1 MKLIKKI
8 KLLLVLLCTA
18 SSVSAQDMHFTQF
31 YASSLYL
38 NPAFSGADV
47 CSRITLTYRNQ
58 WPGVSK
64 TYRTY
69 LFSADHYFND
79 KNIGAGILFAN
90 DVAGS
95 GNLKT
100 TVINV
105 PIAYEAKLTKKLYIR
120 FGAQPGMIIRSID
133 FNKLIFGDQI
143 ARGGDVA
150 SVETPTLTKA
160 FFDAGAGVLFYTKKY
175 WGGFSAY
182 HLNTPNQSIL
192 IDSEGNLPIKFSF
205 HGGAKFVLNSEEVDV
220 EKRKY
225 ISPAFNFRHQNKF
238 DQLDVGL
245 YWSKSVMNF
254 GLWYRGI
261 PLIKSYSPGYA
272 NNDAI
277 AIIVGVKND
286 RFNFGYSYD
295 ITISRLVNVSRG
307 AHEITI
313 SYQLCKLKKKKKV
326 RMLTPCPKF

>member
-1 MKLIKKI
+1 MKLITKI
-8 KLLLVLLCTA
+8 KLLFIILCTT
-18 SSVSAQDMHFTQF
+18 SVSAQDMQFTQF

-64 TYRTY
+64 TYRSY

-79 KNIGAGILFAN
+79 KNVGAGILFAS

-100 TVINV
+100 TIINV

-133 FNKLIFGDQI
+133 FNKLMFGDQI

-150 SVETPTLTKA
+150 SLETPTLTKA
-160 FFDAGAGVLFYTKKY
+160 FFDAGAGVLLYSKKY

-182 HLNTPNQSIL
+182 HLNRPNQSIL
-192 IDSEGNLPIKFSF
+192 VESEGKLPIKYSV
-205 HGGAKFVLNSEEVDV
+205 HGGAKFVLNPEEVDV
-220 EKRKY
+220 AKRKY
-225 ISPAFNFRHQNKF
+225 VSPALNYRHQNKF
-238 DQLDVGL
+238 DQLDIGL

-261 PLIKSYSPGYA
+261 PLVKSYAPGYS

-277 AIIVGVKND
+277 AVIIGVKND

-295 ITISRLVNVSRG
+295 MTISRLIALSRG

-313 SYQLCKLKKKKKV
+313 SYQLCKVKKKKKV